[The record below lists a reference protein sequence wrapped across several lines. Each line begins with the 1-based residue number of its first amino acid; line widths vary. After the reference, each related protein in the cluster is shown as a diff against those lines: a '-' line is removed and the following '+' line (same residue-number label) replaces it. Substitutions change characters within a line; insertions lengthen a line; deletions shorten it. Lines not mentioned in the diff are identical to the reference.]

1 MNKIYNKVSNI
12 CMNLLGLN
20 RSSSTSLPWK
30 VLPSTMP
37 ESLIVSSDI
46 CTGLSLENIA
56 KYSAHFES
64 NFRETIV
71 EAKESLDEIKT
82 LPLKAQT
89 HSLLLTTQRKKV
101 SHSSQFS
108 HYQRTWI
115 NWNSKSSSFRIFW
128 ARQINGWLLASHWSN
143 FNEEKKR
150 TFNCI
155 G

>member
-1 MNKIYNKVSNI
+1 
-12 CMNLLGLN
+12 MNLLGLN

-89 HSLLLTTQRKKV
+89 HSLHRERKYLTPHN
-101 SHSSQFS
+101 S
-108 HYQRTWI
+108 RT
-115 NWNSKSSSFRIFW
+115 
-128 ARQINGWLLASHWSN
+128 INGL
-143 FNEEKKR
+143 E
-150 TFNCI
+150 
-155 G
+155 